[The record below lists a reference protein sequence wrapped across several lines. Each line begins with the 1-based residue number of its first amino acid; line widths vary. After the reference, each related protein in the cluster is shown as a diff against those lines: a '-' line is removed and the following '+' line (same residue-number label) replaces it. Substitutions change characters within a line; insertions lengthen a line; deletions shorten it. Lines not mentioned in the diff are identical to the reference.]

1 MKGSTDSVLGD
12 LDACAI
18 VGVKIQVILFA
29 ILTLCL
35 AGCGK
40 KCETYEGER
49 LAICMKC
56 FPRSTVIICIPCR
69 AEDNVEH
76 CQPYCEECVGHNI
89 VKMTQWELYERRRKL
104 GYK

>member
-1 MKGSTDSVLGD
+1 MQMEK
-12 LDACAI
+12 A
-18 VGVKIQVILFA
+18 KITLQGFLFA

-35 AGCGK
+35 TGCGK
-40 KCETYEGER
+40 RCETYEGER

-76 CQPYCEECVGHNI
+76 CQPYCEECRGHNI
-89 VKMTQWELYERRRKL
+89 VKMTQWELNERKRKL